1 LTVSETYQLEQE
13 VKRLNDLIET
23 EQILNQSLKN
33 QLKTEK
39 ELHAMCMETVKDII
53 VDEDDTDV

>member
-1 LTVSETYQLEQE
+1 MTVSEIYQLEQE

>member
-1 LTVSETYQLEQE
+1 LTVSEIYQLEQE

>member
-1 LTVSETYQLEQE
+1 MTVSEIYQLEQE
-13 VKRLNDLIET
+13 VKRLNDLIER

>member
-1 LTVSETYQLEQE
+1 MTVSETYQLEQE